1 MTETGEDRWTKYVDT
16 LSKLL
21 AAGAIVVAAWVA
33 QRYEARA
40 NNLSLLNQ
48 REQSETQLRASMF
61 QNLIEPI
68 VGAKGGTDI
77 AADRE
82 ELLVE
87 LLTLNFHDHFEFK
100 PLLMRVD
107 ERLASKH
114 LDANRR
120 ELSSI
125 ARRVIDRQINM
136 LTSVRGEIADR
147 EASVTTFYFSP
158 SAPRG
163 AKAETG
169 PATSCEGRTCRV
181 PSPDGKWLV
190 TVTAWK
196 IDLEAKTVAVSVTWR
211 PAPARPLESV
221 RGDSGARRGLDFQ
234 LTQFDFPLTDYT
246 QLDDQH
252 RFAIALFELGP
263 DNGVMKIV
271 WFPLGYVTERER
283 PFDANSM
290 KDNANVSR

>member
-1 MTETGEDRWTKYVDT
+1 MTDGARGWLEYIDS

-21 AAGAIVVAAWVA
+21 AAGAIVVAAFVA
-33 QRYEARA
+33 QSYESRA
-40 NNLSLLNQ
+40 TSLSLLNQ
-48 REQSETQLRASMF
+48 REESETQLRASML

-68 VGAKGGTDI
+68 VGSKGGTDV

-107 ERLASKH
+107 ARLASKQ
-114 LDANRR
+114 LAADRDA
-120 ELSSI
+120 LASV

-136 LTSVRGEIADR
+136 LIAAQQAQAGKQ
-147 EASVTTFYFSP
+147 ASVTTFYFSP
-158 SAPRG
+158 DASAAPTACNG
-163 AKAETG
+163 KA
-169 PATSCEGRTCRV
+169 CQV
-181 PSPDGKWLV
+181 QSPDHEWQV
-190 TVTAWK
+190 SITAWK
-196 IDLEAKTVAVSVTWR
+196 IDRDKRTVSVSVSCM
-211 PAPARPLESV
+211 PV
-221 RGDSGARRGLDFQ
+221 RGHPLAWLRGGIIERHGLDFE

-252 RFAIALFELGP
+252 RFAISLFDLGS
-263 DNGVMKIV
+263 DSGVIKVV

-283 PFDANSM
+283 PYRSRTVDA
-290 KDNANVSR
+290 VTSRR